1 MSTSKRHG
9 ISIRE
14 DNNARKINEKGNE
27 AIESKEIKGTGWG
40 KIEFP
45 APNEDV
51 SFISK

>member
-40 KIEFP
+40 KIEF
-45 APNEDV
+45 
-51 SFISK
+51 